1 MTTEIQ
7 NILDYA
13 KYDDAIK
20 LYYDAKT
27 AYETTDKTLL
37 TDEDYDVLEHYLISN
52 NLIEFQAGVS
62 DDIFASYDGVKRP
75 QKYPMLSIETI
86 KQKQIDTKEKFDNH
100 FINKYS
106 DTANGVYAADTCIYD
121 VTSKY
126 DGVAIQIVIENCKPQ
141 YAITRG
147 DRTQGFDVS
156 NRLAHVMSQLE
167 IKNDKIVAVI
177 GEAVISKQNFKE
189 HFGHYKNERNAVAG
203 LINSTKNKANQ
214 ELCKYIDFIAFKYV
228 YKNGEVGAVQDIF
241 FDSTQNVKCANSR
254 AAKFNELYEIATD
267 ELAAIDKNV
276 YRCDGVVI
284 LCTDQDIKA
293 VKNGYYYAY
302 TAFKNVADEETFKIV
317 DIEFRPRNNG
327 SLFPV
332 AILDGKE
339 LDGSFVKRV
348 SVFNYGTMIEKGLF
362 PGAIIKLSKSGD
374 IIPHIQ
380 EVIEPAYETQ
390 EFRDKHGFD
399 ESNTTFNGTDIFF
412 DGVNIEK
419 KKFINAVVCAGFD
432 NVGYAIA
439 KDLYEAG
446 YTSILQLFE
455 YDPKRLAHK
464 YALGSITANNI
475 AKQIETKLINC
486 KLSKLVFLMRFNGIG
501 GVSAK
506 RLAKHIKSI
515 LCGNGDAIAK
525 FNKYEREVLRSHE
538 YQHFINFVKTNTHR
552 VVMDED
558 EVAQNV
564 SFDKLAVKICMT
576 GSPKQFGWKTK
587 AEFIKALEE
596 KDELVHYQE
605 VSVKDAVFLIT
616 DDVNSNSSK
625 TKEAKKHNTAIIT
638 YADFYYDSKR

>member
-27 AYETTDKTLL
+27 VYETTDKTLL
-37 TDEDYDVLEHYLISN
+37 TDEDYDVLEHYLIAN

-62 DDIFASYDGVKRP
+62 DDIFASYDGIKRP

-86 KQKQIDTKEKFDNH
+86 KQKQINNKEKFDSH
-100 FINKYS
+100 FIGKYH
-106 DTANGVYAADTCIYD
+106 DAKDCIYD
-121 VTSKY
+121 ITPKY

-156 NRLAHVMSQLE
+156 NRLSHVMSQLE

-189 HFGHYKNERNAVAG
+189 HFSHYKNERNAVAG

-228 YKNGEVGAVQDIF
+228 YENGEAGAVQDIF

-254 AAKFNELYEIATD
+254 AAKFGELYEIATD
-267 ELAAIDKNV
+267 ELASIDKNA

-293 VKNGYYYAY
+293 TKNGYYYAY

-348 SVFNYGTMIEKGLF
+348 SIFNYGTMMEKGLF
-362 PGAIIKLSKSGD
+362 PGAVIKLSKSGD

-390 EFRDKHGFD
+390 EFRDKHGFTKD
-399 ESNTTFNGTDIFF
+399 NTAFNGTDIFF

-419 KKFINAVVCAGFD
+419 KKFINAIICAGFD

-446 YTSILQLFE
+446 YTSILQLFD
-455 YDPKRLAHK
+455 YDPKRLSHK
-464 YALGSITANNI
+464 YALGSITANSI
-475 AKQIETKLINC
+475 LKQIQTKLINC

-515 LCGNGDAIAK
+515 ICGNGDAIAK
-525 FNKYEREVLRSHE
+525 FNKYEKEVLRSQE
-538 YQHFINFVKTNTHR
+538 YQHFINFVKQNMDKIR
-552 VVMDED
+552 MDED
-558 EVAQNV
+558 DVAQNV
-564 SFDKLAVKICMT
+564 SFDKLVVKICMT

-596 KDELVHYQE
+596 KCNGIIAYQE
-605 VSVKDAVFLIT
+605 VSVKDAAFLIT

-625 TKEAKKHNTAIIT
+625 TKEAKKHNKTIIT
-638 YADFYYDSKR
+638 YSDFYYDSKH

>member
-13 KYDDAIK
+13 NYDDAIK

-62 DDIFASYDGVKRP
+62 GDIFASYDGIKRP

-86 KQKQIDTKEKFDNH
+86 KQKQINNKEKFDSH
-100 FINKYS
+100 FVNKYS
-106 DTANGVYAADTCIYD
+106 PDAANCIYD
-121 VTSKY
+121 ITPKY
-126 DGVAIQIVIENCKPQ
+126 DGVAIQIVIDNCKPQ

-167 IKNDKIVAVI
+167 IKNNKIVVVI

-228 YKNGEVGAVQDIF
+228 YENGEVGAVSYIDF
-241 FDSTQNVKCANSR
+241 NVTQNVKCASST
-254 AAKFNELYEIATD
+254 AAKFNELYEVATD
-267 ELAAIDKNV
+267 MLSEIDKNE

-293 VKNGYYYAY
+293 TKNGYYYAY
-302 TAFKNVADEETFKIV
+302 TAFKNVADEEIFKIV

-348 SVFNYGTMIEKGLF
+348 SVFNYGTMMEKGLF

-390 EFRDKHGFD
+390 EFRDKHGLTKD
-399 ESNTTFNGTDIFF
+399 NTTFNGTDIFF

-419 KKFINAVVCAGFD
+419 KKFINAVICAGFD
-432 NVGYAIA
+432 SIGYSIA
-439 KDLYEAG
+439 NSLYEAG
-446 YTSILQLFE
+446 YTSILQLFD

-525 FNKYEREVLRSHE
+525 FNKYEKEVLRSQE

-564 SFDKLAVKICMT
+564 NFDKLVVKICMT

-596 KDELVHYQE
+596 VHTHIHYQE
-605 VSVKDAVFLIT
+605 VSVKDATFLIT

-625 TKEAKKHNTAIIT
+625 TKEAKKHNKTIIT
-638 YADFYYDSKR
+638 YSDFYYDSKR